1 MLFFNHVT
9 CYLNRDNKKTDIEY
23 NINYIYKKLFTLN
36 KKKNEIDKSIIIQ
49 NKKKLTQKYL
59 LFFF

>member
-36 KKKNEIDKSIIIQ
+36 KKKLIKA
-49 NKKKLTQKYL
+49 
-59 LFFF
+59 

>member
-1 MLFFNHVT
+1 LYKWSLNFISLSYFIYRMLFFNHVT

-36 KKKNEIDKSIIIQ
+36 KKKLIKA
-49 NKKKLTQKYL
+49 
-59 LFFF
+59 